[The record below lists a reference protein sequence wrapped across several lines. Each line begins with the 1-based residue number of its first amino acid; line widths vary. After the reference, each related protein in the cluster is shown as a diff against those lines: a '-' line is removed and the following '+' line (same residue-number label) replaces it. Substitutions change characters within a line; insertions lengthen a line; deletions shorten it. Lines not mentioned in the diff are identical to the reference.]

1 MCNTSKILL
10 NVKSKYEKKLD
21 RQTDAGQIMMRQNS
35 ITLSAHVSYISIIC
49 EVMLFLDYNQPCIG
63 QVEISRT
70 PMYKMKKTRVYMTVN
85 FCIHAQCGYIRT
97 KIFFFMVID

>member
-70 PMYKMKKTRVYMTVN
+70 PMYKMKKTRVYMTLISAFTLSVVI
-85 FCIHAQCGYIRT
+85 FAQKY
-97 KIFFFMVID
+97 FFFMVID

>member
-1 MCNTSKILL
+1 
-10 NVKSKYEKKLD
+10 
-21 RQTDAGQIMMRQNS
+21 MMRQNS

-70 PMYKMKKTRVYMTVN
+70 PMYKMKKNTCLYD
-85 FCIHAQCGYIRT
+85 C
-97 KIFFFMVID
+97 